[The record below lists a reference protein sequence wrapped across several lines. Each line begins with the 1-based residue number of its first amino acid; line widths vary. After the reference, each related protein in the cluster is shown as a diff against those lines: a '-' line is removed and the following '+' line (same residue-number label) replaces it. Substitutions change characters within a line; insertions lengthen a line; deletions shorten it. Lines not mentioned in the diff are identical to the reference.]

1 MAMTASWGP
10 RYGAAMAGTDSRK
23 RQQAGSIGPAV
34 ILVNPQLGENI
45 GTAARAMLNCGL
57 TDLRLVAPRDAWPND
72 KAIAA
77 ASGAD
82 RVLGEAKLYGT
93 TAQAIA
99 DLNVVFATTAR
110 ERYMV
115 KPIATPRAAAQALR
129 AKTAA
134 GLRCGLLFG
143 AERMGLVNDD
153 LALAEMLIRIPLNP
167 GFSSLN
173 LAQAVL
179 LVSYEWF
186 TAVDTTPP
194 HEDRY
199 GDSPP
204 ADKEKLLNFFL
215 MLEHELDE
223 CGFLRVPDKRPSMVR
238 NIRNMFQR
246 SGLSEQELR
255 TLHGMVACLTEWRAG
270 TDALGEPV
278 RMRRFRRKA
287 KAGEG

>member
-1 MAMTASWGP
+1 
-10 RYGAAMAGTDSRK
+10 MAGTDRK
-23 RQQAGSIGPAV
+23 RQQADLSGPAV
-34 ILVNPQLGENI
+34 ILVNPQLAENI

-57 TDLRLVAPRDAWPND
+57 TDLRLVAPREAWPND

-82 RVLGEAKLYGT
+82 SVLDQAQLFAT

-99 DLNVVFATTAR
+99 DLQVVFATTAR

-115 KPIATPRAAAQALR
+115 KPIFTPRAAAAELR
-129 AKTAA
+129 AKQAQ

-143 AERMGLVNDD
+143 PERMGLVNDD
-153 LALAEMLIRIPLNP
+153 LALSEALIRIPLNP

-173 LAQAVL
+173 LAQGVL
-179 LVSYEWF
+179 LVAYEWF
-186 TAVDTTPP
+186 TAADATPP
-194 HEDRY
+194 RQERY
-199 GDSPP
+199 GQSPP

-215 MLEHELDE
+215 QLERELDL

-246 SGLSEQELR
+246 AALSEQELR
-255 TLHGMVACLTEWRAG
+255 TLHGMIACLVEWRAG
-270 TDALGEPV
+270 TDELGEPV
-278 RMRRFRRKA
+278 RMRRHRKKV
-287 KAGEG
+287 KADT